1 MNRKM
6 IVYNDMSYK
15 GMIRGI
21 LLFVVVA
28 IAFLACRPH
37 AQNGESPEH
46 VQMYKEIECPTP
58 NFDPERE
65 NELLGVVLHHTA
77 EPTVE
82 NALRILSSPEKKVG
96 THVVI
101 DTDGTRYI
109 MAKPTVVAY
118 HAGYSVL
125 NGRDSCNLFTL
136 GIEFQGNTL
145 ESPLTD
151 AQIRSGIEYLIPIL
165 QEYKI
170 PLQNIVTHEMVR
182 QAYKEKYPDQRC
194 SGKVDITSK
203 EYNRFMNMLKDSL
216 NLRSGG

>member
-6 IVYNDMSYK
+6 IVHNDMSYRN
-15 GMIRGI
+15 MIRVT
-21 LLFVVVA
+21 LLFVSVV
-28 IAFLACRPH
+28 FVFFSCKPH
-37 AQNGESPEH
+37 AKNSESPNH
-46 VQMYKEIECPTP
+46 VQMYKEIDCPTP
-58 NFDPERE
+58 NFDSEKK
-65 NELLGVVLHHTA
+65 NELLGVILHHTA

-82 NALRILSSPEKKVG
+82 NALRILSSPEKEVG

-101 DTDGTRYI
+101 DTDGTRYV
-109 MAKPTVVAY
+109 MAKPTVVTY

-151 AQIRSGIEYLIPIL
+151 AQVRSGIEYLIPIL
-165 QEYKI
+165 QEYNI

-182 QAYKEKYPDQRC
+182 QAYKEKYPNKKC
-194 SGKVDITSK
+194 FGKVDITEE
-203 EYNRFMNMLKDSL
+203 EYHRFMKALKATL
-216 NLRSGG
+216 KP

>member
-1 MNRKM
+1 
-6 IVYNDMSYK
+6 MSYSII
-15 GMIRGI
+15 IRDT
-21 LLFVVVA
+21 LLFVVVTF
-28 IAFLACRPH
+28 AFLACRPH
-37 AQNGESPEH
+37 APNSESPEH
-46 VQMYKEIECPTP
+46 VQMYKEVDYPTP

-82 NALRILSSPEKKVG
+82 NALQILSSPEKKVG

-109 MAKPTVVAY
+109 MAKPSVVAY

-125 NGRDSCNLFTL
+125 NGRDSCNLFTI

-145 ESPLTD
+145 ESPLTN
-151 AQIRSGIEYLIPIL
+151 AQIRSGIEYLIPLL

-182 QAYKEKYPDQRC
+182 QAYKEKYPEQKC
-194 SGKVDITSK
+194 SGKVDITLT

>member
-1 MNRKM
+1 M
-6 IVYNDMSYK
+6 IVHNDMSYRSI
-15 GMIRGI
+15 IRDT

-28 IAFLACRPH
+28 FVFFACKPH
-37 AQNGESPEH
+37 AKNSESPEH

-58 NFDPERE
+58 NFDPERG

-109 MAKPTVVAY
+109 MAEPTVVAY

-145 ESPLTD
+145 VSPLTD

-194 SGKVDITSK
+194 SGKVDITQK
-203 EYNRFMNMLKDSL
+203 EYNRFMNILKDSL
-216 NLRSGG
+216 SQR